1 MLVRAALIWCLLV
14 VAAIANGAV
23 RVAWIIPRAGDYW
36 GHVISTAT
44 LSILILAIA
53 WLCIAWIG
61 PSSAADALRIGTTWL
76 VMTIAFEF
84 LAGHYLFGNSWER
97 LLADYNVLQ
106 GRVWVIVLVVT
117 FIAPLLTRR
126 AP

>member
-1 MLVRAALIWCLLV
+1 MLVRAALIWCVLV

-23 RVAWIIPRAGDYW
+23 RVAWIIPLAGDYW

-44 LSILILAIA
+44 LSILIVAVA
-53 WLCIAWIG
+53 WLFIAWIG
-61 PSSAADALRIGTTWL
+61 PSSAAEALRIGTTWL